1 MAIHDYNYLY
11 SAYAATF
18 LLKDIIS
25 MKHMIDTFCVYIY
38 IYIYIYI
45 YFSRLKPFITKSEIA
60 DIGVLKWV
68 PSYALYRIKYQC
80 VKNVRYS
87 FLLQQKI
94 EREENFYNIVTDI
107 QQVLKI
113 WEMKRLT
120 LGGKVVILTQ

>member
-25 MKHMIDTFCVYIY
+25 MKHMTDTFCM
-38 IYIYIYI
+38 YIYI

-60 DIGVLKWV
+60 DIGFLKWV
-68 PSYALYRIKYQC
+68 PSYALYRIKYQY

-107 QQVLKI
+107 QQGLKI

-120 LGGKVVILTQ
+120 LGGKVVILTH

>member
-25 MKHMIDTFCVYIY
+25 MKHMIDTFC

-68 PSYALYRIKYQC
+68 PSYALYRIKYQY

>member
-1 MAIHDYNYLY
+1 MEWQSMIITTFILHMLRPFYWRILFLWSIWLTLFVYN
-11 SAYAATF
+11 
-18 LLKDIIS
+18 
-25 MKHMIDTFCVYIY
+25 

-68 PSYALYRIKYQC
+68 PSYALYRIKYQY

>member
-25 MKHMIDTFCVYIY
+25 MKHMTDTFCM
-38 IYIYIYI
+38 YIYI

-68 PSYALYRIKYQC
+68 PSYALYRIKYQY

-107 QQVLKI
+107 QQGLKI
-113 WEMKRLT
+113 
-120 LGGKVVILTQ
+120 

>member
-25 MKHMIDTFCVYIY
+25 MKHMIDTFCM
-38 IYIYIYI
+38 YIYI

-60 DIGVLKWV
+60 HIGVLKWV
-68 PSYALYRIKYQC
+68 PSYALYRIKYQY

-107 QQVLKI
+107 QQGLKI

-120 LGGKVVILTQ
+120 LGGKVVILTH